1 MIYSLGIV
9 KISFLT
15 KPRVKFYNF
24 YKYGNG
30 TKIFSV
36 IKKRKKIKNFRVEAV
51 KLKIEIYN
59 GMIAGSSKTPVEV
72 IHLTRLPRRKK
83 KRQKLPLSE
92 MKEGMQLFN

>member
-36 IKKRKKIKNFRVEAV
+36 IKEKESKVKTLEAV

-59 GMIAGSSKTPVEV
+59 GMIAGSSKTPV
-72 IHLTRLPRRKK
+72 
-83 KRQKLPLSE
+83 KLSI
-92 MKEGMQLFN
+92 

>member
-1 MIYSLGIV
+1 MIYSLDIF

-15 KPRVKFYNF
+15 KARVKFYNF

-36 IKKRKKIKNFRVEAV
+36 IKKRKKMKNFRIEAV

-72 IHLTRLPRRKK
+72 IHLTRLPRGKK
-83 KRQKLPLSE
+83 EEAKITIIRN
-92 MKEGMQLFN
+92 EGGNAII

>member
-36 IKKRKKIKNFRVEAV
+36 IKEKERKLKTLEAV
-51 KLKIEIYN
+51 KLKIEIYS

-72 IHLTRLPRRKK
+72 IHLTRLPRGEK

-92 MKEGMQLFN
+92 MKEGMQLLNL